1 MRHRNNGQGE
11 DNILQNQFTSY
22 LVTAIHWKKLTY
34 IKRRIHL
41 ESCELPTDFDR
52 AFVQTPAVLEDR
64 RFSLEQPVLDSMM
77 LAQALGRISDRERYI
92 LLAHTLED
100 RTFRE
105 LAVELGMG
113 HKEVAAIYYRALQ
126 KLKKEM

>member
-1 MRHRNNGQGE
+1 M
-11 DNILQNQFTSY
+11 
-22 LVTAIHWKKLTY
+22 
-34 IKRRIHL
+34 
-41 ESCELPTDFDR
+41 
-52 AFVQTPAVLEDR
+52 
-64 RFSLEQPVLDSMM
+64 EQPALDSMM

-92 LLAHTLED
+92 LLAHTLEE

-113 HKEVAAIYYRALQ
+113 HKGVAAIYYRALQ